1 MSALICGSLAFD
13 TIMVFPDQFKNH
25 ILPDKVHILNVSFL
39 VPRMRR
45 EFGGCAGNIAYNLK
59 LLGGADPDG
68 HGRPGL
74 RPVPRPFRGRGHR
87 PVARLVIDE
96 LFTPQASSP
105 PTTTTT
111 RSPPSTPAR

>member
-1 MSALICGSLAFD
+1 MAALICGSLAYD

-45 EFGGCAGNIAYNLK
+45 EFGGCAGIIAYNLK
-59 LLGGADPDG
+59 LLG
-68 HGRPGL
+68 R
-74 RPVPRPFRGRGHR
+74 RSRSCSRPRP
-87 PVARLVIDE
+87 
-96 LFTPQASSP
+96 SSP

-111 RSPPSTPAR
+111 RSPPSTRAR